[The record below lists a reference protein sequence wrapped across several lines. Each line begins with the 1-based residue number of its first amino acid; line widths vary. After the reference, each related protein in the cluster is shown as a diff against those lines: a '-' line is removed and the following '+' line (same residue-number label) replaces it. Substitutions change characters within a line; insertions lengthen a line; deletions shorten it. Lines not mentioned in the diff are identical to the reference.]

1 MYALHVI
8 SQYTCIKQT
17 TQKPITENF
26 LKSSIMP
33 HNTIKAT
40 QFVMEL
46 IPGKVLT
53 LQCQDVKF
61 SISYF
66 L

>member
-1 MYALHVI
+1 MDALHVI

-26 LKSSIMP
+26 LKSLIIP
-33 HNTIKAT
+33 CNTIKAT
-40 QFVMEL
+40 QFVVEL

-53 LQCQDVKF
+53 GQC
-61 SISYF
+61 
-66 L
+66 